1 MVWSDYPANKKRDG
15 IAIYYKDHHPV
26 IRMNDISS
34 LDENIVLEIH
44 LANNKCFVIGLY
56 RAPTQNKDQFDEF

>member
-1 MVWSDYPANKKRDG
+1 
-15 IAIYYKDHHPV
+15 
-26 IRMNDISS
+26 MNDISS

-44 LANNKCFVIGLY
+44 LANNKRFVIGLY